1 MKRICVFLM
10 LLFALPASGLSP
22 ADTVITAGEGV
33 ERLAD
38 SSAAGMSPQGGQQTR
53 KIKIIK
59 KDVNY
64 SAFIKLAIGMMGF
77 IALILTTSQTYNP
90 GE

>member
-1 MKRICVFLM
+1 MKRICI
-10 LLFALPASGLSP
+10 LLVLALALTGSGQVP
-22 ADTVITAGEGV
+22 MDTVRTAQGIQ
-33 ERLAD
+33 RLAD
-38 SSAAGMSPQGGQQTR
+38 SASASMNQINGQETR

-64 SAFIKLAIGMMGF
+64 SSFIKLAIGMMGF
-77 IALILTTSQTYNP
+77 IALILTTSQNYNP